1 MDDETEIT
9 LEEIQ
14 FEMEELEKK
23 EAEWELQQWVE
34 DNCDFSEENEFDESL
49 HMVWEDGQWV
59 TKSGRNHDK
68 V

>member
-49 HMVWEDGQWV
+49 HMVWEGGQWV

>member
-59 TKSGRNHDK
+59 TKSRRNHDK